1 MIRTIGS
8 FTEWLVIFIV
18 IRVKKVIKKLTMGN
32 FVTLVIY
39 IKCFCTGT
47 TCVLCV
53 YIIFLIP
60 IE

>member
-18 IRVKKVIKKLTMGN
+18 IRVKKVIKELTMGN
-32 FVTLVIY
+32 FVTLLIY

-47 TCVLCV
+47 TCV
-53 YIIFLIP
+53 YILFF
-60 IE
+60 